1 MYPEFNYDSIRRRME
16 QDMCKFNKLYDNKLY
31 DDDCNFNNFDYVY
44 HLYDLTQHLS
54 KTKECYTNMKD
65 KINSILANMSDIINK
80 KGFDS
85 IDSFD
90 YSHDIIK
97 FETEDQYT
105 LWRLRTT
112 LFYQML
118 VFVSALLTNQTLF
131 ELVYNESTIVNKP
144 LFKRIVLSD
153 FKCGIFGSLTP
164 SSDIDLGVQCS
175 KIFDYTK
182 YKYDNGL
189 TPLDGLSYIVSII
202 EDMYMIFY
210 GFPSLQ
216 LDIEVYADM
225 ITIPGVDKSIF
236 YLNTD
241 DLVKSDLSELLPSA
255 YASIIRNF
263 LLANKKATSEDI
275 QNAFFEYIKQPG
287 TQHQRKRSKM
297 DDMIDAV
304 GIIKRT
310 NFNQVF
316 DEEYKTI
323 SEYLQ
328 MPYDEAREVYYAKVT
343 DAAQFIRL
351 KLYSPEY
358 KQTKT
363 LSKKDRIEII
373 RLIGIALKYRMESY
387 ICVPTI
393 YHVVRVLQ
401 AESSS
406 NKYDVTWP
414 LPECSQ
420 SETKDSHAVC
430 DIGEVGYLLSML
442 EQIGYL
448 MRFEEQYKDVTKDTP
463 DYNKYQKKIKKYDD
477 RYRDAF
483 GRYQKIYVYEN
494 VTRRRPSNGTQR
506 PTQRPELNDIK
517 VNKSFRIPKSS
528 SSKNIFVG
536 GKRKNKYTRKRINTR
551 RRPRVK
557 K

>member
-1 MYPEFNYDSIRRRME
+1 MYPEFNYESIRRRME
-16 QDMCKFNKLYDNKLY
+16 EDMCKFNKLYDNKLY
-31 DDDCNFNNFDYVY
+31 DDDCNFNNFDSVY
-44 HLYDLTQHLS
+44 HLYDPTPHLS
-54 KTKECYTNMKD
+54 KTKECYTNMND
-65 KINSILANMSDIINK
+65 KINSILANMFDVINK

-85 IDSFD
+85 FETFD

-112 LFYQML
+112 QFYQML

-263 LLANKKATSEDI
+263 LLANETATSEDI
-275 QNAFFEYIKQPG
+275 QKAFFEYIKKPD
-287 TQHQRKRSKM
+287 TQHQRMRSKM
-297 DDMIDAV
+297 DDMIDAFT
-304 GIIKRT
+304 IIKRT
-310 NFNQVF
+310 NFKQVF

-328 MPYDEAREVYYAKVT
+328 MPYEQAREVYYAKVT

-351 KLYSPEY
+351 KLYTSEY

-373 RLIGIALKYRMESY
+373 RLIGIALKYRRESY

-406 NKYDVTWP
+406 TKYDVTWP

-430 DIGEVGYLLSML
+430 DIGEIGYLLSML

-448 MRFEEQYKDVTKDTP
+448 MRFEEQYKDVIKDTP
-463 DYNKYQKKIKKYDD
+463 DESKYKKKIKKYDD

-506 PTQRPELNDIK
+506 PTLNDSK
-517 VNKSFRIPKSS
+517 VNKSFRIPSS

-536 GKRKNKYTRKRINTR
+536 GKRKNKNKYTKKRKNTR
-551 RRPRVK
+551 RKMKSR
-557 K
+557 